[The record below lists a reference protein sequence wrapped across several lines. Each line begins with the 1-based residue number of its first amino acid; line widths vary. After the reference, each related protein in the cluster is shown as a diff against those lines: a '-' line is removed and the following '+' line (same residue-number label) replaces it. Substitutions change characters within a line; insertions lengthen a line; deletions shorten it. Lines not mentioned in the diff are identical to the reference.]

1 MVPVFRIIEKNLSDA
16 NLGAALGYAGM
27 GWRVFPCYAPLPKPR
42 RVGFGSKAVIICSC
56 GKSNCKFPG
65 NCGKHPRTKHG
76 HKDATCDAAVVRD
89 WWARWPD
96 ANIGLATGG
105 GLVVVD
111 VDPRHRGDKTLRALE
126 RKNGGL
132 PDDAKAISGGGGPH
146 YYLRLPK
153 GVAIASGTNLLGAG
167 IDVKADNGYVIAP
180 PSLHGSGK
188 RYRWPSD
195 AMPAKIPSA
204 PAWLVKLMIDGSAQV
219 GTNGG
224 GGGAWPA
231 VKTAGHVKGQIYAKL
246 LGAKDCGNSWRFDC
260 PARPHRSPDA
270 RMYPRADGTVC
281 LKCFSSNPCS
291 QNEIAAAIE
300 EMIKR

>member
-1 MVPVFRIIEKNLSDA
+1 MPVSIIETNLSNA
-16 NLGAALGYAGM
+16 NLAAALDYARR
-27 GWRVFPCYAPLPKPR
+27 GWRVFPCYTPLPEPR
-42 RVGFGSKAVIICSC
+42 RVGFGSSAIVCCSC
-56 GKSNCKFPG
+56 GSSKCTYPG

-76 HKDATCDAAVVRD
+76 HKDATRDAAIIRD

-105 GLVVVD
+105 GLTVID
-111 VDPRHRGDKTLRALE
+111 VDPRHKGDKTLAALE
-126 RKNGGL
+126 RKNGRL
-132 PDDAKAISGGGGPH
+132 PDSAKAISGGGGPH
-146 YYLRLPK
+146 YYLTLPK
-153 GVAIASGTNLLGAG
+153 GVAIASASNKLGAG

-188 RYRWPSD
+188 SYHWLRGV
-195 AMPAKIPSA
+195 MPAKIPPA
-204 PAWLVKLMIDGSAQV
+204 PDWIVKLMLDGSARV
-219 GTNGG
+219 AKS
-224 GGGAWPA
+224 GAAGDRPT
-231 VKTAGHVKGQIYAKL
+231 VKTAGHVIGQIYAKL
-246 LGAKDCGNSWRFDC
+246 LGAKDCGTSWKFDC
-260 PARPHRSPDA
+260 PARPHKSPDA

>member
-1 MVPVFRIIEKNLSDA
+1 MIHSVKAPVSICNQ
-16 NLGAALGYAGM
+16 ALAYA
-27 GWRVFPCYAPLPKPR
+27 RRRLLVFPCHNPVPPS
-42 RVGFGSKAVIICSC
+42 RVGFGSAAIICCSC
-56 GKSNCKFPG
+56 GSSKCKFPG
-65 NCGKHPRTKHG
+65 NAGKHPRTPHG
-76 HKDATCDAAVVRD
+76 FKDASTDEKQIRA
-89 WWARWPD
+89 WWGQWPY
-96 ANIGLATGG
+96 ANIGIGTGG

-111 VDPRHRGDKTLRALE
+111 VDPRHQGDKTLAKLE
-126 RKNGGL
+126 RKNGRL
-132 PDDAKAISGGGGPH
+132 PDDAKGISGGGGPH
-146 YYLRLPK
+146 YYLTLPK
-153 GVAIASGTNLLGAG
+153 GAAIVSGTNMLGAG

-188 RYRWPSD
+188 RYRW
-195 AMPAKIPSA
+195 ANGKMPAKIPSA

-224 GGGAWPA
+224 GGAWPA

-246 LGAKDCGNSWRFDC
+246 LGAKDCGTSWKFDC
-260 PARPHRSPDA
+260 PARPHKSPDA